1 MSAGAA
7 TIDGVRPAR
16 TRARGPLAAPL
27 LLLLPGVLIYVLLF
41 VLPQAGLLQSSFEPA
56 STSTA
61 AAPSLEQYGRFLGD
75 SHYLDI
81 LGRTLVLGGE
91 VTLVTLVLGYPLAF
105 WLARVETRWKT
116 LLLLVT
122 IFPLL
127 TSAVVR
133 SFGWMVLLY
142 RTGPVSGALRALG
155 VPGPVELMY
164 SMPGVVIAM
173 SEVLLPFMVLTLY
186 GVIRSIDPNLEEAAM
201 SLGDG
206 PLGTLRHVTLPLSLG
221 GILAGSLLVFSL
233 TISSFVTPSLVGGA
247 RVQLMATTVYEQTI
261 TLLNWPFASAI
272 SVVLLAVILG
282 LALVYSRALRGAQ
295 TSVRD

>member
-1 MSAGAA
+1 MNAGAA
-7 TIDGVRPAR
+7 TVSGVRASRP
-16 TRARGPLAAPL
+16 GGGSSGAAPL
-27 LLLLPGVLIYVLLF
+27 LLLLPGLLVFCLLF
-41 VLPQAGLLQSSFEPA
+41 VLPQAGLLQSSFEPGRG
-56 STSTA
+56 STA
-61 AAPSLEQYGRFLGD
+61 AAPTVEQYGRFLGD
-75 SHYLDI
+75 SHYLEI
-81 LGRTLVLGGE
+81 LGRTLVLGIE

-105 WLARVETRWKT
+105 WLARIETRWKT

-142 RTGPVSGALRALG
+142 RTGPISGLLRAMG

-186 GVIRSIDPNLEEAAM
+186 AVIRSIDPNLEEAAM

-261 TLLNWPFASAI
+261 TLLNWPFASAV

-295 TSVRD
+295 ASGRD

>member
-1 MSAGAA
+1 MTAGAA
-7 TIDGVRPAR
+7 TIDSPGM
-16 TRARGPLAAPL
+16 TRRRLVLPGTPL
-27 LLLLPGVLIYVLLF
+27 LLVLPGMAVFFLLF
-41 VLPQAGLLQSSFEPA
+41 VVPQAGLLQLSFEPA
-56 STSTA
+56 RGSTA
-61 AAPSLEQYGRFLGD
+61 AAPTLEQYGLFLGD
-75 SHYLDI
+75 AHYLEI
-81 LGRTLVLGGE
+81 LGRTLVLGVE

-105 WLARVETRWKT
+105 WLARIETRWKT

-142 RTGPVSGALRALG
+142 RTGPVSGVLRALG

-221 GILAGSLLVFSL
+221 GILGGSLLVFSL
-233 TISSFVTPSLVGGA
+233 TMSSFVTPSLVGGA
-247 RVQLMATTVYEQTI
+247 RVQLMATTVYDQTI
-261 TLLNWPFASAI
+261 TLANWPFASAL
-272 SVVLLAVILG
+272 SVVLLAVILA
-282 LALVYSRALRGAQ
+282 LALLYSRALRGAQ
-295 TSVRD
+295 AGARD